1 MKHVG
6 IYIGDQKFV
15 HASTSS
21 GVIVSEMTNSYW
33 SKDIMPA
40 GALLMAHKFL

>member
-1 MKHVG
+1 MERVG
-6 IYIGDQKFV
+6 IYIGDEKFV

-33 SKDIMPA
+33 SKRYYASRRIIN
-40 GALLMAHKFL
+40 GS